1 MGHILKDRR
10 TPRDRRGHTVKE
22 QMRFNQIAIAF
33 QPIVDVRSRQVWGYE
48 ALTRGADGQIY
59 PQLIAGLS
67 DEERKTFDKVASAK
81 AVQAAAKLGLIRNGP
96 KLTLNVRPTLEAG
109 AADARFIAR
118 VAKHYNIV
126 AASAILLELTEDAKL
141 TCDEFIQLM
150 EVHRSLGLATGIDD
164 FGSGYSGLNML
175 ATCGAEVVKLDL
187 QLVKGIDNDPK
198 RQSIVESF
206 TRLCKKLGSMGI
218 GEGVE
223 TREEAVTLRELG
235 ITMMQGYYFGRAAV
249 GIPRVLRLGV
259 DEEERERYW
268 TAPFKTGT
276 RPCVYAQ

>member
-1 MGHILKDRR
+1 MGNSLKDRR
-10 TPRDRRGHTVKE
+10 APRDRRGHTVKE
-22 QMRFNQIAIAF
+22 QMRFNQIAVAF

-48 ALTRGADGQIY
+48 ALTRGTEGELY
-59 PQLIAGLS
+59 PELITGLS

-96 KLTLNVRPTLEAG
+96 KLTLNVRPTLDAG

-175 ATCGAEVVKLDL
+175 ATCGAEVVKLDQ
-187 QLVKGIDNDPK
+187 QLVKGIDRDPK
-198 RQSIVESF
+198 RQIIVESF
-206 TRLCKKLGSMGI
+206 TRLCKKLGSMVI
-218 GEGVE
+218 GEGVD
-223 TREEAVTLRELG
+223 TREEAVMLRELW
-235 ITMMQGYYFGRAAV
+235 IHLMQGYYFGRAAV

-268 TAPFKTGT
+268 TAPFKTGS